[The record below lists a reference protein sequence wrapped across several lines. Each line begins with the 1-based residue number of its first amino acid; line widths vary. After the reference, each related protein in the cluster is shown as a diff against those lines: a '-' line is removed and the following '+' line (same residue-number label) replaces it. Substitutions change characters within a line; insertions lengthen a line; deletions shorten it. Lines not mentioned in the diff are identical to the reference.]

1 MAENQLEMTFHQKE
15 LFTKALQLS
24 KKTISLTKDLKDK
37 TYPSKDAMLQE
48 FSSIWSIYE
57 EIFSVMKS
65 LLTDSKGELRN
76 FFSNCHEQ
84 YLNEYKLLRGDMS
97 SLLLKNEAKV
107 PMLGENGENS
117 FSLLL
122 DRIISFE
129 STSGD
134 MLSSTTDD
142 QIVFFFLE
150 LGKRHKALLSFIH
163 QIFEMAESSQ
173 NYHFY
178 LSKNIR
184 ITNLVLTIIDKNG
197 IKDWNRD
204 YSEYEKLSL
213 ELGSVLHK
221 LNICMTSQQAGAK
234 NNAGML
240 IYTFRECVEKLANF
254 SKSETSLSL
263 DSRNKEI
270 LESLFRDKEE
280 NAVIDFF
287 SSMVTSTEVS
297 YVSYTQNKFLKILK
311 NCCTTIQK
319 IIEVVEVN
327 LSVLHKNHYEL
338 AFLYQFVKRFY
349 FRIFVA
355 EMYKRLVLF
364 NKMKRRLMIE

>member
-1 MAENQLEMTFHQKE
+1 
-15 LFTKALQLS
+15 
-24 KKTISLTKDLKDK
+24 
-37 TYPSKDAMLQE
+37 
-48 FSSIWSIYE
+48 
-57 EIFSVMKS
+57 MKN

-84 YLNEYKLLRGDMS
+84 YLNEYRLLRGDMS
-97 SLLLKNEAKV
+97 SLLIRNDSKI
-107 PMLGENGENS
+107 PMIGENGENS

-129 STSGD
+129 SNSGD
-134 MLSSTTDD
+134 MLSSTMDD
-142 QIVFFFLE
+142 QTVFFFLE
-150 LGKRHKALLSFIH
+150 LGKRHKALLTFI
-163 QIFEMAESSQ
+163 QNIFDMAESSQ

-197 IKDWNRD
+197 IKDWNKD
-204 YSEYEKLSL
+204 HTEYEKLSL
-213 ELGSVLHK
+213 ELGSVFHK
-221 LNICMTSQQAGAK
+221 LNICVTSQQANSK

-240 IYTFRECVEKLANF
+240 IYTFRECIEKLAKF

-287 SSMVTSTEVS
+287 SSMVTSSEVS
-297 YVSYTQNKFLKILK
+297 YVPF
-311 NCCTTIQK
+311 
-319 IIEVVEVN
+319 
-327 LSVLHKNHYEL
+327 
-338 AFLYQFVKRFY
+338 
-349 FRIFVA
+349 
-355 EMYKRLVLF
+355 
-364 NKMKRRLMIE
+364 